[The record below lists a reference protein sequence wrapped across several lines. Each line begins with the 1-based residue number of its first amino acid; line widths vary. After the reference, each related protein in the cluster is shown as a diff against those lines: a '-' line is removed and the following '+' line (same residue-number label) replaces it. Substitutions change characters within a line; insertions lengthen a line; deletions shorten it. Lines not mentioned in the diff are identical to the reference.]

1 MKFELG
7 KVMMTVGANTK
18 LECTSVAEI
27 LLGRYANGDW
37 GNLSDDDKQEN
48 EIALKQNYR
57 LLGSYEDAI
66 YLMPE
71 QSMNPKDLNIC
82 MKWQQL
88 LCLVKNA

>member
-37 GNLSDDDKQEN
+37 
-48 EIALKQNYR
+48 EIYPMMINRKMR
-57 LLGSYEDAI
+57 LL
-66 YLMPE
+66 
-71 QSMNPKDLNIC
+71 
-82 MKWQQL
+82 
-88 LCLVKNA
+88 

>member
-57 LLGSYEDAI
+57 LLVFYEDASGVKSCVI
-66 YLMPE
+66 TEADRRCTTIVVPE
-71 QSMNPKDLNIC
+71 DD
-82 MKWQQL
+82 
-88 LCLVKNA
+88 

>member
-48 EIALKQNYR
+48 EIALKQN
-57 LLGSYEDAI
+57 
-66 YLMPE
+66 
-71 QSMNPKDLNIC
+71 
-82 MKWQQL
+82 
-88 LCLVKNA
+88 

>member
-7 KVMMTVGANTK
+7 KVVMTVGANTK

-57 LLGSYEDAI
+57 LLGSY
-66 YLMPE
+66 
-71 QSMNPKDLNIC
+71 
-82 MKWQQL
+82 
-88 LCLVKNA
+88 

>member
-37 GNLSDDDKQEN
+37 GNLSYPTEETMPVQEN

-57 LLGSYEDAI
+57 LLGSYEDANGVKFWI
-66 YLMPE
+66 ITEADRRCTTILLPE
-71 QSMNPKDLNIC
+71 EY
-82 MKWQQL
+82 
-88 LCLVKNA
+88 

>member
-48 EIALKQNYR
+48 EM
-57 LLGSYEDAI
+57 LGSYEDANGVKFWI
-66 YLMPE
+66 ITEADRRCTTILLPE
-71 QSMNPKDLNIC
+71 EY
-82 MKWQQL
+82 
-88 LCLVKNA
+88 

>member
-57 LLGSYEDAI
+57 LLGSYEDANGVSFG
-66 YLMPE
+66 LL
-71 QSMNPKDLNIC
+71 PKQIEGVQRYC
-82 MKWQQL
+82 
-88 LCLVKNA
+88 CLRSIDYE